1 LDAPEAVLQEADDA
15 ESILLCEWFAGA
27 PAMCR
32 VEEEC
37 LGLDGY
43 GRILTVLK
51 PIGLP
56 EAEDIEEERQRRT
69 DRSRGADWRSA
80 LRAFG
85 GAVQSRVRIS
95 TTPVIRSGTCSGLP
109 RDSS

>member
-1 LDAPEAVLQEADDA
+1 
-15 ESILLCEWFAGA
+15 
-27 PAMCR
+27 

-69 DRSRGADWRSA
+69 DRSREADWRSA
-80 LRAFG
+80 LREW
-85 GAVQSRVRIS
+85 SW
-95 TTPVIRSGTCSGLP
+95 
-109 RDSS
+109 D